1 MRAMAVSAAMA
12 ALLCGGA
19 AFAADAEHPA
29 EVAARATYAWV
40 IAHAGLGLPDT
51 GKQAELTALL
61 TPELLDLIS
70 EGHATEQRCATF
82 TPEGDKP
89 PLYEADVFV
98 DNYEGAQEVALVK
111 STIDA
116 DRAAF
121 DARLFSVSANF
132 PIAHRFRVVTWQDTL
147 KLRNTADGWR
157 VDDIAFD
164 GGDTL
169 RQRVTGFIDGNR
181 DCETSQ

>member
-1 MRAMAVSAAMA
+1 MRALAMSAGVA
-12 ALLCGGA
+12 ALLFDA
-19 AFAADAEHPA
+19 SAFASEAEHPA

-40 IAHAGLGLPDT
+40 IAHAGQGLPDAAR
-51 GKQAELTALL
+51 QAELRALL
-61 TPELLDLIS
+61 TPGLLDRVS
-70 EGHATEQRCATF
+70 EGRATEERCAKF
-82 TPEGDKP
+82 TPEGEKP

-98 DNYEGAQEVALVK
+98 DLYEGAQEVALVK

-116 DRAAF
+116 QSAEF
-121 DARLFSVSANF
+121 DARLFRVSDNF
-132 PIAHRFRVVTWQDTL
+132 PVAHRFRLVTWQDTL
-147 KLRNTADGWR
+147 KLRNTEDGWR

-169 RQRVTGFIDGNR
+169 RQRVGGFIDGNR